1 VGEEQVPKNILTEI
15 LEKTLLEIDKNEDFD
30 EDTVSQLKST
40 INKDTI
46 NTDDII
52 LILKGDSP

>member
-1 VGEEQVPKNILTEI
+1 MGEEQVPKNILTEI